1 MLIDQ
6 VFKRCIQGSA
16 GEKISSSLTL
26 CVLQNFRINGPLYD
40 AVSIAEDDQWRRIR
54 SVLTPSF
61 TTGRQKEVSASP
73 GQTGLSGSLR
83 PLVIQ
88 QVQCCNST
96 LIEIPREQ
104 EQGQESKTRQKELIP
119 PLWLPPTH
127 TFPASVWLCFNLCD
141 LLTVCL
147 DVHPHEATLS

>member
-1 MLIDQ
+1 MIHQRLTFRLLSKVTFTSVKENNQSRIVNIGASTKKNPKVLIDQ

-73 GQTGLSGSLR
+73 GQTGLS
-83 PLVIQ
+83 
-88 QVQCCNST
+88 
-96 LIEIPREQ
+96 
-104 EQGQESKTRQKELIP
+104 
-119 PLWLPPTH
+119 
-127 TFPASVWLCFNLCD
+127 A
-141 LLTVCL
+141 
-147 DVHPHEATLS
+147 EA